1 MEYKNKNKTNESTN
15 NKNNKRQKFIE
26 AETRSVSQRGRGWR
40 EHETGKG
47 DQLCGDEWR
56 LDFGGEC
63 DVVHTDMNYNVA
75 SLKLI

>member
-1 MEYKNKNKTNESTN
+1 M
-15 NKNNKRQKFIE
+15 
-26 AETRSVSQRGRGWR
+26 SQRGRGWR

-47 DQLCGDEWR
+47 DQLCGDEWK
-56 LDFGGEC
+56 LDFGGER